1 MLKKDTGC
9 GNSVCRCESKT
20 ILKIES
26 NDSISSSI
34 SSISFHTFDSRSNS
48 VDSKSTYIDFK
59 PENSFENLYKEEIYE
74 DYKEF
79 IKPKNNYLIIKQ
91 EIPLRKKRRSRE
103 SSNILSKSPQ
113 LSDALKIIENTK
125 KIRNDLYDDYF
136 IGDYTGQFSE

>member
-1 MLKKDTGC
+1 MLKKDAVC
-9 GNSVCRCESKT
+9 GDSVCRCESKS

-34 SSISFHTFDSRSNS
+34 SSISFHSFDSRSNS
-48 VDSKSTYIDFK
+48 VDSKSTFVDFK
-59 PENSFENLYKEEIYE
+59 TGNSIDNLYNEEVHE

-91 EIPLRKKRRSRE
+91 KIPLRKKRRSRE

-113 LSDALKIIENTK
+113 LSDALRIVENTIKIK
-125 KIRNDLYDDYF
+125 KDLYDDYF
-136 IGDYTGQFSE
+136 IGDYTERIGE